1 MNSKFT
7 PHIIFLLFMATFASA
22 QDPVCGVKHPTDP
35 TIIEK
40 VQAIEEHTQE
50 WILENHNQATTREII
65 TIPVVVHVIWFDESE
80 KFSELEIQA
89 QIDGLTADFRKMNE
103 NRYTIPEEFQ
113 PLAAD
118 TEIEFCLASVT
129 KDGRETN
136 GIIYKKTNIPLIGQ
150 ASPINGIERIHY
162 DEHGGSDAWDT
173 NDYINIWVGQMELSR
188 GRATLPGTAT
198 VPEEDGIIIDP
209 RSFGFF
215 CSSDNGS
222 SHGRTLTHEMGHYFN
237 LRHIWGSTAG
247 GGNCDSDDF
256 VNDTPRQETDNRF
269 TCPSHPKESCG
280 SNDMFMNYMDYSDDE
295 CLSMFT
301 YGQKMRML
309 ATLDP
314 AGPRGSLRE
323 SKGCDRMLN
332 KSLSLNPDNI
342 LIYPNPAADCIHIDL
357 DLDADTDIRMEIFN
371 SVGQPIYSSRIFAK
385 DLRTFDVSRFSNGVY
400 FIYFE
405 TNSNGASK
413 KMVIERR

>member
-1 MNSKFT
+1 MITKFA
-7 PHIIFLLFMATFASA
+7 PHIIFLLFISTFASA
-22 QDPVCGVKHPTDP
+22 QDNVCGTQHHPTDP
-35 TIIEK
+35 AIIER

-50 WILENHNQATTREII
+50 WILEHQNQATTREII

-103 NRYTIPEEFQ
+103 NRLTIPDEFQ

-118 TEIEFCLASVT
+118 IEIEFCLATV
-129 KDGRETN
+129 KDGEETN
-136 GIIYKKTNIPLIGQ
+136 GIIYKKTDIIDIGRP
-150 ASPINGIERIHY
+150 SPIDGVKRIHY
-162 DEHGGSDAWDT
+162 DQYGGSDAWDPKE
-173 NDYINIWVGQMELSR
+173 YINIWVGQLDNAK
-188 GRATLPGTAT
+188 GIATFPGTAM

-209 RSFGFF
+209 LHFGFF
-215 CSSDNGS
+215 CSSANGS

-237 LRHIWGSTAG
+237 LRHIWGES
-247 GGNCDSDDF
+247 GNCTSDDF
-256 VNDTPRQETDNRF
+256 VADTPLQETHNLGS
-269 TCPSHPKESCG
+269 CPTHPQVSCG
-280 SNDMFMNYMDYSDDE
+280 SNNMFMNYMDYTDDA
-295 CLSMFT
+295 CMSMFT
-301 YGQKMRML
+301 HGQKMRML

-314 AGPRGSLRE
+314 AGPRGSLRN
-323 SKGCDRMLN
+323 SKGCDWIVDKNM
-332 KSLSLNPDNI
+332 SLNPDNI

-371 SVGQPIYSSRIFAK
+371 SIGQPVYSSRIFAK

-413 KMVIERR
+413 KLVIERR